1 MNILYLKYA
10 VEVARTGSISKAADA
25 LYVAQPNVSR
35 AVKELEA
42 SLGISIFDRTPK
54 GMTLTPDGERLMQY
68 ARNILSQIDE
78 VEEIFKNGESRKKKF
93 SISVPRAS
101 YIAHAFAQF
110 SNKLPKN
117 VPVEIFYKE
126 TNAIRAINNI
136 LNADFNLGIIRFA
149 ERHDRYFREMLDEKG
164 LYGEL
169 VTEFNYVLLMNKNHP
184 LAEKEEV
191 RYSDLSPY
199 IEIAHADPFVPSLPL
214 SEVRKEELPNNTDCR
229 IFVFE
234 RASQFDVLSANTEAF
249 MWASS
254 VPDDLLCRFGLV
266 QRKCVDNEKKYKD
279 ILIHRNDYHLTELD
293 KTFITELCASKRK
306 YI

>member
-42 SLGISIFDRTPK
+42 SLGITIFDRTSK

-117 VPVEIFYKE
+117 VPIEIFYKE
-126 TNAIRAINNI
+126 TNALRAINNI

-149 ERHDRYFREMLDEKG
+149 ERHDRYFREMLEEKG
-164 LYGEL
+164 LCGEL

-191 RYSDLSPY
+191 RYADLSPY

-214 SEVRKEELPNNTDCR
+214 SEVRKEELPNDTDRR

-249 MWASS
+249 MWVSS
-254 VPDDLLCRFGLV
+254 VPDELLCRFGLV
-266 QRKCVDNEKKYKD
+266 QRKCADNEKKYKD
-279 ILIHRNDYHLTELD
+279 ILIHRKDYHLTDLD